1 MVIRRVVLV
10 SVEYLWKM
18 EKGMIGS
25 FRVADIIVKL
35 CILVSNCGH
44 ISIAGDI

>member
-1 MVIRRVVLV
+1 MVIRRVVSV

-25 FRVADIIVKL
+25 FRVADIVKL